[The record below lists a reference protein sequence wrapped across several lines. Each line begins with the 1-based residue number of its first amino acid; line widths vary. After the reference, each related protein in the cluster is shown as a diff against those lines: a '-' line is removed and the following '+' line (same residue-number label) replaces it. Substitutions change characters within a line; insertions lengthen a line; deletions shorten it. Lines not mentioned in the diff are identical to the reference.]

1 MSETRMTVR
10 ACALQLQGGAT
21 LTDVVKAVEQFC
33 LKHGI
38 DAHPMDENFGVD
50 SQPLPPHGK
59 VTFFAPDNRLELE
72 ANGLLSF
79 SLQCSAQRGTRPA
92 AVDGLVDAI
101 EQLVQETGV
110 IEVVDVEKTADL
122 LDALTPLFLGVT
134 PEARMKANLHY
145 GLAQAQDWLV
155 PFIGTHGL
163 QSLKAVAGRLAGLD
177 VAPGQDGCPF
187 CGSHEVVG
195 AQLDVKGDQVTQE
208 CTCSNCDAQWE
219 SQYQRVQCV
228 RLD

>member
-10 ACALQLQGGAT
+10 ACALQLKSGAT
-21 LTDVVKAVEQFC
+21 LTDVVKAVEYFC

-38 DAHPMDENFGVD
+38 EAHPMDVNFGPD
-50 SQPLPPHGK
+50 PEPLPAHGK
-59 VTFFAPDNRLELE
+59 VTFFAPDNVLELE

-79 SLQCSAQRGTRPA
+79 TLHCFSAKGARPA
-92 AVDGLVDAI
+92 AVDNLVDAI

-122 LDALTPLFLGVT
+122 LDALTPLFLGIT
-134 PEARMKANLHY
+134 PEARTKAHLHY

-163 QSLKAVAGRLAGLD
+163 QSLKRVAGGLAGLD
-177 VAPGQDGCPF
+177 VGPGNRGCPF

-195 AQLDVKGDQVTQE
+195 AQLDVLGDQVTQE
-208 CTCSNCDAQWE
+208 CTCCNCDAHWQA
-219 SQYQRVQCV
+219 QYQRVQCV
-228 RLD
+228 RLN